1 MGFSEI
7 RAADVGDWFSQL
19 PYEQWVAIPVS
30 GPRPSARYKHAAA
43 FGDDKLYVYGGS
55 RNGRYLSEIQAFDFG
70 SLAWYSLK
78 PKYELNGHKVEEN
91 GSHETL
97 PAMSDHS
104 MVKWG
109 NKLLLLSGHSK
120 NSSDDMIVHFI
131 DLETQQC
138 TTPETSGKPPSA
150 RGGYSATLV
159 GSRLVIF
166 GGEDRSRKLLNDI
179 HTLNLETMTWELV
192 ESMQTPPSPRFDH
205 TAAVHAGRYLLIF
218 GGCSHSIFFNDL
230 HVLDLQAME
239 WTQPEIQGDLVNPR
253 AGHAGVTIDENW
265 YIVGGGDNKNG
276 SLETLALSMSKLAW
290 STLTSVKE
298 RHPLA
303 SEGLS
308 VCSALIKGENYLV
321 SFGGYN
327 GKYTNEVFV
336 MRLKPRN
343 TLQPKIFKS
352 PAAAAAAASVTAAYA
367 LSKPDKSD
375 APNVDNYRVQSR
387 KPSQEDLTIEI
398 NRIKEDKKMLEV
410 SLADVRAEKSS
421 VREKIDEVNSTH
433 ADLSKELH
441 SVQGQLATERSRCFK
456 LEAQIAELQK
466 ALESLESIEN
476 EVQLLRR
483 QKSALERETEMNTA
497 ASESERQRSG
507 GAWRWIV
514 G

>member
-1 MGFSEI
+1 MFH
-7 RAADVGDWFSQL
+7 R
-19 PYEQWVAIPVS
+19 
-30 GPRPSARYKHAAA
+30 
-43 FGDDKLYVYGGS
+43 
-55 RNGRYLSEIQAFDFG
+55 
-70 SLAWYSLK
+70 
-78 PKYELNGHKVEEN
+78 
-91 GSHETL
+91 
-97 PAMSDHS
+97 
-104 MVKWG
+104 
-109 NKLLLLSGHSK
+109 
-120 NSSDDMIVHFI
+120 
-131 DLETQQC
+131 
-138 TTPETSGKPPSA
+138 
-150 RGGYSATLV
+150 
-159 GSRLVIF
+159 
-166 GGEDRSRKLLNDI
+166 
-179 HTLNLETMTWELV
+179 
-192 ESMQTPPSPRFDH
+192 QTPPSPRFDH

-230 HVLDLQAME
+230 HME

-253 AGHAGVTIDENW
+253 AGHAGVTI
-265 YIVGGGDNKNG
+265 
-276 SLETLALSMSKLAW
+276 
-290 STLTSVKE
+290 
-298 RHPLA
+298 
-303 SEGLS
+303 
-308 VCSALIKGENYLV
+308 
-321 SFGGYN
+321 
-327 GKYTNEVFV
+327 VFV

-343 TLQPKIFKS
+343 TLQPKIS
-352 PAAAAAAASVTAAYA
+352 AAASVTAAYA
-367 LSKPDKSD
+367 LSKPEKSD